1 MSADPSATPHPTDGT
16 PADGVPTNRVTPDT
30 GTALDATE
38 VDGRPV
44 PVATEATDAT
54 EAQET
59 DGAAPTAGTTA
70 AAPSLERTN
79 RGFTRWRRSRP
90 FGAGLLMIL
99 AGAVM
104 LMPAY
109 LSLEI
114 SNIKVQI
121 STMSGVSTLLIGILL
136 IVCGLMTWFRGEG
149 RILTGVTAMI
159 LAIVA
164 LPTSNLGGFLLGTIL
179 ALIGGALALSW
190 TESERSRDRRRR
202 ADAQAAAQ
210 ADAQAAAQPD
220 APAGQTAA
228 QSVPAGRAADG
239 TPAPVVRVVD
249 VIVASVMM

>member
-16 PADGVPTNRVTPDT
+16 PADGTPADGVPTDRVTPDT
-30 GTALDATE
+30 GTALDATK

-44 PVATEATDAT
+44 PDAT
-54 EAQET
+54 ETPET
-59 DGAAPTAGTTA
+59 DGTAPAAGTTA

-202 ADAQAAAQ
+202 ADAEAAAQ
-210 ADAQAAAQPD
+210 GSAQHPIETTGAKLRD
-220 APAGQTAA
+220 L
-228 QSVPAGRAADG
+228 
-239 TPAPVVRVVD
+239 
-249 VIVASVMM
+249 

>member
-1 MSADPSATPHPTDGT
+1 MSADPSATPRPTDGTPADGT
-16 PADGVPTNRVTPDT
+16 PADGVPTDRVTPDT
-30 GTALDATE
+30 GTALDTTE

-44 PVATEATDAT
+44 PDAT
-54 EAQET
+54 EAPET
-59 DGAAPTAGTTA
+59 DGAAPAAGTTA

-228 QSVPAGRAADG
+228 QSVPAGRAADA
-239 TPAPVVRVVD
+239 TPAPGTD
-249 VIVASVMM
+249 

>member
-16 PADGVPTNRVTPDT
+16 PADGTAPAA
-30 GTALDATE
+30 GTTVEATQ

-44 PVATEATDAT
+44 PDGTVTPEATEA
-54 EAQET
+54 
-59 DGAAPTAGTTA
+59 DGTAPAAGTTA

-202 ADAQAAAQ
+202 ADAEAATQ

-220 APAGQTAA
+220 APAAQADAPADRDAA
-228 QSVPAGRAADG
+228 QSVPVGRATDG
-239 TPAPVVRVVD
+239 TTAPGTD
-249 VIVASVMM
+249 